1 MRLDVY
7 LTDKGYTKSR
17 EAAQR
22 LIKEGAVRIGGRPA
36 KKPSEQIDETAAQVI
51 EVSDSLKYVSRGGLK
66 LERALDAFGVDV
78 KGLLA
83 VDIGASTGGF
93 TDCLLQRG
101 IKSVRCVDVGRSQLD
116 KKLESDPR
124 VTSFEGMNARYLT
137 PDDIGGR
144 CDIAV
149 CDVSFISLTLIIPA
163 VRAVL
168 KDGGRFIA
176 LIKPQFEAGRAALD
190 RHGIV
195 KDRAVHVGVIEKVI
209 DFAAVEGLECAALTA
224 SPIEGGDGNREYLAL
239 FDSKGG
245 FDRNKIKEIVFGK

>member
-1 MRLDVY
+1 M
-7 LTDKGYTKSR
+7 
-17 EAAQR
+17 
-22 LIKEGAVRIGGRPA
+22 
-36 KKPSEQIDETAAQVI
+36 
-51 EVSDSLKYVSRGGLK
+51 
-66 LERALDAFGVDV
+66 
-78 KGLLA
+78 
-83 VDIGASTGGF
+83 
-93 TDCLLQRG
+93 
-101 IKSVRCVDVGRSQLD
+101 
-116 KKLESDPR
+116 
-124 VTSFEGMNARYLT
+124 TSFEGMNARYLT

-163 VRAVL
+163 VRALL

-209 DFAAVEGLECAALTA
+209 DFAAGEGLECAALTA

-239 FDSKGG
+239 FDSSGG
-245 FDRNKIKEIVFGK
+245 FDRNRIKEIVFGK